1 MDPGYNRKGKFS
13 IHVLSGADR
22 LPIKETSKQ
31 EKKLNREEKCQK
43 NIGLV
48 ILEINT

>member
-1 MDPGYNRKGKFS
+1 MDPGYNRKCNFS

-31 EKKLNREEKCQK
+31 EKKLNREK
-43 NIGLV
+43 NAKKTLA
-48 ILEINT
+48 